1 MWKKFLKIMLCIMG
15 ALLTLIVVI
24 WCCISYTA
32 NYKKTTC
39 DTSVSPDG
47 EYELT
52 LQAVGEPEW
61 PFGSARGKL
70 ILKNNEN
77 TISETGFELRNDG
90 GSVNERCWKVT
101 WYETYAEVILS
112 GKEQFDERVTLYFD
126 GSVDMQQITEED
138 DDYATVEEAYAI
150 VIGEYYSAAEE
161 QWDSAALM
169 DAGLNY
175 MVAECYLD
183 NPLENI
189 GYVIVD
195 LNNDG
200 TEELLIG
207 SRIEDDFFGKMIFD
221 LYTLDDRGVHRLVFD
236 SSERNRYYYAG
247 ENRFANLGAIT
258 YNESFE
264 TTLKF
269 ERGEMVDMTYTT
281 LPADYV
287 QMSLTPIGEWIR

>member
-1 MWKKFLKIMLCIMG
+1 MWKKFLKNMLCIMG
-15 ALLTLIVVI
+15 ALLALIVVF

-77 TISETGFELRNDG
+77 TISETGFEIRNDG

-161 QWDSAALM
+161 QWDSAELM
-169 DAGLNY
+169 DAELNY

-189 GYVIVD
+189 GYAIVD

>member
-1 MWKKFLKIMLCIMG
+1 MKKFLKNMLCIMG
-15 ALLTLIVVI
+15 ALLALIVVF

-138 DDYATVEEAYAI
+138 DEYATVEEAYAI

-161 QWDSAALM
+161 QWDSAELM
-169 DAGLNY
+169 DAELNY

-189 GYVIVD
+189 GYAIVD

-287 QMSLTPIGEWIR
+287 QMSLTPFGEWIR

>member
-1 MWKKFLKIMLCIMG
+1 MKKFLKNMLCIMG
-15 ALLTLIVVI
+15 ALLALIVVF

-161 QWDSAALM
+161 QWDSAELM
-169 DAGLNY
+169 DAELNY

-189 GYVIVD
+189 GYAIVD

-287 QMSLTPIGEWIR
+287 QMSLTPFGEWIR

>member
-15 ALLTLIVVI
+15 ALLALIVVF

-70 ILKNNEN
+70 ILKNNGN

-101 WYETYAEVILS
+101 WYETYAEIILS
-112 GKEQFDERVTLYFD
+112 GKEQFDEGVTLYFD

-189 GYVIVD
+189 GYAIVD
-195 LNNDG
+195 LNCDG

-207 SRIEDDFFGKMIFD
+207 SMTEDDFFGKMIFD

-247 ENRFANLGAIT
+247 ENCFANLGAIAF
-258 YNESFE
+258 NESFE
-264 TTLKF
+264 TTFKS

-287 QMSLTPIGEWIR
+287 QMSYVYFKIEI

>member
-1 MWKKFLKIMLCIMG
+1 MWKKFLKNMLCIMG
-15 ALLTLIVVI
+15 ALLALIVVF

-77 TISETGFELRNDG
+77 TISETGFEIRNDG

-169 DAGLNY
+169 DAELNY

-189 GYVIVD
+189 GYAIVD

>member
-1 MWKKFLKIMLCIMG
+1 MWKKFLKNMLCIMG
-15 ALLTLIVVI
+15 VLLALIVVF

-77 TISETGFELRNDG
+77 TISETGFEIRNDG

-169 DAGLNY
+169 DAELNY

-189 GYVIVD
+189 GYAIVD

>member
-1 MWKKFLKIMLCIMG
+1 MKKFLKIMLCIMG
-15 ALLTLIVVI
+15 ALLALIVVF

-189 GYVIVD
+189 GYAIVD

-200 TEELLIG
+200 IEELLIG
-207 SRIEDDFFGKMIFD
+207 SRIEDDFLAK
-221 LYTLDDRGVHRLVFD
+221 
-236 SSERNRYYYAG
+236 
-247 ENRFANLGAIT
+247 
-258 YNESFE
+258 
-264 TTLKF
+264 
-269 ERGEMVDMTYTT
+269 
-281 LPADYV
+281 
-287 QMSLTPIGEWIR
+287 

>member
-1 MWKKFLKIMLCIMG
+1 MWKKFLKIILCIMG
-15 ALLTLIVVI
+15 ALFALIVVF
-24 WCCISYTA
+24 WGCISYTA

-126 GSVDMQQITEED
+126 GLVDMQQITEED

-189 GYVIVD
+189 GYAIVD

-207 SRIEDDFFGKMIFD
+207 SRIEEEFFGKMIFD